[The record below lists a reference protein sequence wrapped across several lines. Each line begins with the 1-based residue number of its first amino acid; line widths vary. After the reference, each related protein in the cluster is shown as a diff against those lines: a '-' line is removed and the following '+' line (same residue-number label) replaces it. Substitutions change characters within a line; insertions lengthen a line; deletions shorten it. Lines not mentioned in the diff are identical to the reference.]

1 MRVLLILAFAL
12 AACNAGPTPTPE
24 PAGHDITGTFALHA
38 QKGNF
43 APKCAGGGGYDDI
56 TAGMGLTLRDGEG
69 KILGTAR
76 LGSGHASEDRKL
88 CLFDFEFSDVP
99 EVDFYSVESGR
110 RGEQTYSLAD
120 MEASD
125 WTLGL
130 EIGG

>member
-1 MRVLLILAFAL
+1 MRALLILAL
-12 AACNAGPTPTPE
+12 VLTACSAGASPT

-43 APKCAGGGGYDDI
+43 APNCAGGGGYDDI
-56 TAGMGLTLRDGEG
+56 RSGMGLTLRDGDG
-69 KILGTAR
+69 SILGTAR

-99 EVDFYSVESGR
+99 DADFYAVDAGS
-110 RGEQTYSLAD
+110 RGEQTYSFDD
-120 MEASD
+120 MEAAD
-125 WTLGL
+125 WTLAL